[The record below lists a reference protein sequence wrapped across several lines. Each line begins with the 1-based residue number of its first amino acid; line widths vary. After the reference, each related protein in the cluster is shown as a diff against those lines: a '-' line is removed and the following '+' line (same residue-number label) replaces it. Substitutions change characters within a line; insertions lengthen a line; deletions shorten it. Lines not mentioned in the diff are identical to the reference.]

1 MGRRSG
7 RVNWEYLIWLGIPS
21 MDANGNEIVKCE
33 FTANSEEE
41 KKTFISKVK
50 QYLNDSKL
58 LIGTIGGGI
67 AIEY

>member
-1 MGRRSG
+1 M
-7 RVNWEYLIWLGIPS
+7 N
-21 MDANGNEIVKCE
+21 ANGNEMVKCE

-50 QYLNDSKL
+50 QYQNDSKL

-67 AIEY
+67 TIEY